1 MGKTAREL
9 LSRWGNFRH
18 HDVETIREVLKARKM
33 PVRFLPMRCSD
44 EEGKGLWQA
53 ENCRIQ
59 DSGEQDKEIPEICVN
74 SGKQYATLDE
84 IEPEDTVVLV
94 LGEHEAQS
102 GEAASRAF
110 LDLPEGQQKFF
121 DAVAG
126 RTSHIVTVI
135 LSGRPLD
142 IRKIAEKSQAVL
154 FVWRPGTMGAEAVV
168 RLVYGEET
176 PSGKLSVWNAP
187 L

>member
-1 MGKTAREL
+1 
-9 LSRWGNFRH
+9 
-18 HDVETIREVLKARKM
+18 M
-33 PVRFLPMRCSD
+33 PVRFLPECEILT
-44 EEGKGLWQA
+44 EEERRLWQA

-121 DAVAG
+121 DAVAD

-142 IRKIAEKSQAVL
+142 IRKIAEKSQACPFCL
-154 FVWRPGTMGAEAVV
+154 
-168 RLVYGEET
+168 ET
-176 PSGKLSVWNAP
+176 GNNGS
-187 L
+187 

>member
-1 MGKTAREL
+1 M
-9 LSRWGNFRH
+9 
-18 HDVETIREVLKARKM
+18 
-33 PVRFLPMRCSD
+33 
-44 EEGKGLWQA
+44 
-53 ENCRIQ
+53 
-59 DSGEQDKEIPEICVN
+59 N

-142 IRKIAEKSQAVL
+142 IRKIAEKSQACPFCL
-154 FVWRPGTMGAEAVV
+154 
-168 RLVYGEET
+168 ET
-176 PSGKLSVWNAP
+176 GNNGS
-187 L
+187 